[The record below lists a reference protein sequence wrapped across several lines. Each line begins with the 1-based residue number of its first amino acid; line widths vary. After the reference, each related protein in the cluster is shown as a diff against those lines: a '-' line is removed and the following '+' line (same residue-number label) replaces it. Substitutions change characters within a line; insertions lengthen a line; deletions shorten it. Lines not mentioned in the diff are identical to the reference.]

1 MAFLYKTATF
11 YAQTKKGCIMQII
24 MNSSIAKLLNQ
35 SPLPAVIIN
44 GKTEKIWYNDAYINT
59 LKDFPNLFDALSNIF
74 SMSENEFAD
83 FIKSR
88 DSLKLEAKYKDVKY
102 YLLKEY
108 IKSINFTIISII
120 PEDKYNYKPDSA
132 VITEEYFFMNV
143 PAPCVIFDFYTKKVE
158 TANNAF
164 LKICG
169 IPVEHVRN
177 MYIASL
183 FHEST
188 HLINNYL
195 NSPIP
200 YNKTFLINQY
210 DLDINKIMIFEVIP
224 IIKEKINNNKKEYKV
239 IFMMR
244 DIFGEIETL
253 KDQISEDFLHYQ
265 FLKRS
270 ISDGMLIVNNGI
282 IIDVNNAACTIWR
295 YEKEEL
301 INKPLSL
308 IIPDASQYI
317 DNVSTVKGSSIR
329 FAGVRKDKTYF
340 NGALQVQAFDN
351 LNKRS
356 MVYIVRDLTDHI
368 AVERLMQA
376 QSDFTSEI
384 FDTQPNMIAVF
395 NENHIL
401 NKCNKLF
408 LDFFGYNSIE
418 EAIHNIG
425 EISSRFLDAD
435 DNTFITSANKDN
447 WFTLPIE
454 NQNIK
459 YMVGMNDK
467 NGSFNIFNLNSTLMK
482 NETNIFYVVSF
493 TNITKTIES
502 LKCLKEANNLF
513 QSYSDDLKSTIESNM
528 VTLAQYH
535 KLATIGTMIGFI
547 THQWKQPLNAI
558 GLIAQN
564 TEDILEE
571 DEEFDKEELADMMKS
586 IMNHVMFMSE
596 TMENFKNFFKPE
608 DVSVPFKVSLA
619 IKSIMAL
626 LIPVLKKS
634 NIEVIYDIPAQCENL
649 KVFGFTN
656 NLKQVI
662 MNIVVNG
669 KDSILQRKNNEPELQ
684 GQICI
689 KVENN
694 NNENIIITITDNG
707 TGLSEETLR
716 KIFEMHYTTKGS
728 QGTGIGMYMA
738 QMIIEKMNGILQ
750 VRNREDGEKG
760 ASIVVNLPIHN
771 EH

>member
-1 MAFLYKTATF
+1 
-11 YAQTKKGCIMQII
+11 MQII

-35 SPLPAVIIN
+35 SPIPAVIIN
-44 GKTEKIWYNDAYINT
+44 GETGNIWYNDAYINT
-59 LKDFPNLFDALSNIF
+59 LKDFPNLIDALQNLF
-74 SMSENEFAD
+74 SMSENEVFS
-83 FIKSR
+83 FINSIHSK
-88 DSLKLEAKYKDVKY
+88 KLDAKYKDVKY
-102 YLLKEY
+102 YVLKEY
-108 IKSINFTIISII
+108 RKSINFTIISII
-120 PEDKYNYKPDSA
+120 PENKYNYNPDDA
-132 VITEEYFFMNV
+132 IITEEYFFMNV
-143 PAPCVIFDFYTKKVE
+143 PQPCVIFDFYSKKVE

-169 IPVEHVRN
+169 IPVEHIRN

-183 FHEST
+183 FHESA

-200 YNKTFLINQY
+200 YTKTFLINQY
-210 DLDINKIMIFEVIP
+210 DLDINKIMVFEVIP
-224 IIKEKINNNKKEYKV
+224 IIEEEVNDNKKEYKV

-244 DIFGEIETL
+244 DIFGEIETQR
-253 KDQISEDFLHYQ
+253 DQISEDFLHYQ
-265 FLKRS
+265 FLTRS

-282 IIDVNNAACTIWR
+282 IIDVNNAACTLWR

-317 DNVSTVKGSSIR
+317 DNASTVKGSSIR
-329 FAGVRKDKTYF
+329 FVGIRKDKTQF
-340 NGALQVQAFDN
+340 NGALKVQAFDN

-368 AVERLMQA
+368 AVERLMETQA
-376 QSDFTSEI
+376 DFTSEI
-384 FDTQPNMIAVF
+384 FDTQPNIIAVF
-395 NENHIL
+395 NENHML
-401 NKCNKLF
+401 TRCNKLF
-408 LDFFGYNSIE
+408 LDFFGYTSIE

-425 EISSRFLDAD
+425 EISARFLDSD

-447 WFTLPIE
+447 WFILPIE
-454 NQNIK
+454 HQNIE

-467 NGSFNIFNLNSTLMK
+467 TGNYNIFNLKSTLME
-482 NETNIFYVVSF
+482 NETNTFYVVSF
-493 TNITKTIES
+493 TNITETIERQR
-502 LKCLKEANNLF
+502 CLKEANNLI
-513 QSYSDDLKSTIESNM
+513 QSYSDDLKNTIESNM
-528 VTLAQYH
+528 VTLTQYQ

-571 DEEFDKEELADMMKS
+571 DEEFDKEELTDMMQS
-586 IMNHVMFMSE
+586 IMNHVIFMSE
-596 TMENFKNFFKPE
+596 TIENFKNFFKPE
-608 DVSVPFKVSLA
+608 DVSVPFKVSQA
-619 IKSIMAL
+619 IKSIMIL
-626 LIPVLKKS
+626 LTPVLKKS
-634 NIEVIYDIPAQCENL
+634 NIEVIYDMPPQCENL

-656 NLKQVI
+656 DLKQVI

-669 KDSILQRKNNEPELQ
+669 KDSIVQRKDTEPELK
-684 GQICI
+684 GQIGI
-689 KVENN
+689 KIDNHRDER
-694 NNENIIITITDNG
+694 IIITITDNG

-738 QMIIEKMNGILQ
+738 QMIIEKMNGIVH

-760 ASIVVNLPIHN
+760 AQIILNLPIHN
-771 EH
+771 

>member
-1 MAFLYKTATF
+1 
-11 YAQTKKGCIMQII
+11 MQII

-35 SPLPAVIIN
+35 SPIPAVIIN
-44 GKTEKIWYNDAYINT
+44 GETGNIWYNDAYINT
-59 LKDFPNLFDALSNIF
+59 LKDFPNLIDALQNLF
-74 SMSENEFAD
+74 SMSENEVFS
-83 FIKSR
+83 FINSR
-88 DSLKLEAKYKDVKY
+88 HSEKLDAKYKDVKY
-102 YLLKEY
+102 YVLKEY
-108 IKSINFTIISII
+108 RKSINFTIISII
-120 PEDKYNYKPDSA
+120 PENKYNYNPDDA
-132 VITEEYFFMNV
+132 IITEEYFFMNV
-143 PAPCVIFDFYTKKVE
+143 PQPCVIFDFFSKKVE

-169 IPVEHVRN
+169 IPVEHIRN

-183 FHEST
+183 FHESA

-200 YNKTFLINQY
+200 YTKTFLINQY
-210 DLDINKIMIFEVIP
+210 DLDINKIMVFEVIP
-224 IIKEKINNNKKEYKV
+224 IIEEEVNDNKKEYKV

-244 DIFGEIETL
+244 DIFGEIETQR
-253 KDQISEDFLHYQ
+253 DQISEDFLHYQ
-265 FLKRS
+265 FLTRS

-282 IIDVNNAACTIWR
+282 IIDVNNAACTLWR

-317 DNVSTVKGSSIR
+317 DNASTVKGSSIR
-329 FAGVRKDKTYF
+329 FVGIRKDKTQF
-340 NGALQVQAFDN
+340 NGALKVQAFDN

-368 AVERLMQA
+368 AVERLMETQA
-376 QSDFTSEI
+376 DFTSEI
-384 FDTQPNMIAVF
+384 FDTQPNIIAVF
-395 NENHIL
+395 NENHML
-401 NKCNKLF
+401 TRCNKLF
-408 LDFFGYNSIE
+408 LDFFGYTSIE

-425 EISSRFLDAD
+425 EISARFLDSD

-447 WFTLPIE
+447 WFILPIE
-454 NQNIK
+454 HQNIE

-467 NGSFNIFNLNSTLMK
+467 TGNYNIFNLKSTLME
-482 NETNIFYVVSF
+482 NETNTFYVVSF
-493 TNITKTIES
+493 TNITETIERQR
-502 LKCLKEANNLF
+502 CLKEANNLI
-513 QSYSDDLKSTIESNM
+513 QSYSDDLKNTIESNM
-528 VTLAQYH
+528 VTLTQYQ

-571 DEEFDKEELADMMKS
+571 DEEFDKEELTDMMQS
-586 IMNHVMFMSE
+586 IMNHVIFMSE
-596 TMENFKNFFKPE
+596 TIENFKNFFKPE
-608 DVSVPFKVSLA
+608 DVSVPFKVSQA
-619 IKSIMAL
+619 IKSIMVL
-626 LIPVLKKS
+626 LTPVLKKS
-634 NIEVIYDIPAQCENL
+634 NIEVIYDMPPQCENL

-656 NLKQVI
+656 DLKQVI

-669 KDSILQRKNNEPELQ
+669 KDSIVQRKDTEPELK
-684 GQICI
+684 GQIGI
-689 KVENN
+689 KIDNHRDER
-694 NNENIIITITDNG
+694 IIITITDNG

-738 QMIIEKMNGILQ
+738 QMIIEKMNGIVH

-760 ASIVVNLPIHN
+760 AQIILNLPIHN
-771 EH
+771 GQ

>member
-1 MAFLYKTATF
+1 
-11 YAQTKKGCIMQII
+11 MQII

-35 SPLPAVIIN
+35 SPIPAVIIN
-44 GKTEKIWYNDAYINT
+44 GETGNIWYNDAYINT
-59 LKDFPNLFDALSNIF
+59 LKDFPNLIDALQNLF
-74 SMSENEFAD
+74 SMSENEVFS
-83 FIKSR
+83 FINSR
-88 DSLKLEAKYKDVKY
+88 HSEKLEAKYKDVKY
-102 YLLKEY
+102 YVLKEY
-108 IKSINFTIISII
+108 RKSINFTIISII
-120 PEDKYNYKPDSA
+120 PENKYKYNPDDA
-132 VITEEYFFMNV
+132 IITEEYFFMNV
-143 PAPCVIFDFYTKKVE
+143 PQPCVIFDFYTKKVE

-169 IPVEHVRN
+169 IPVEHIRN

-183 FHEST
+183 FHESA

-200 YNKTFLINQY
+200 YTKTFLINQY

-224 IIKEKINNNKKEYKV
+224 IIKEEVNDNKKEYKV

-244 DIFGEIETL
+244 DIFGEIETQR
-253 KDQISEDFLHYQ
+253 DQISEDFLRYQ
-265 FLKRS
+265 FLTRS

-282 IIDVNNAACTIWR
+282 IIDVNNAACTLWR

-317 DNVSTVKGSSIR
+317 DNASTVKGSSIR
-329 FAGVRKDKTYF
+329 FVGIRKDKTQF
-340 NGALQVQAFDN
+340 NGALKVQAFDN

-368 AVERLMQA
+368 AVERLMETQA
-376 QSDFTSEI
+376 DFTSEI

-395 NENHIL
+395 NENHML
-401 NKCNKLF
+401 TRCNKLF
-408 LDFFGYNSIE
+408 LDFFGYTSIE

-425 EISSRFLDAD
+425 ELSSRFLEGD
-435 DNTFITSANKDN
+435 DNTFITSDHKDN
-447 WFTLPIE
+447 WFILPIE
-454 NQNIK
+454 HQNIE

-467 NGSFNIFNLNSTLMK
+467 TGNYNIFNLKSTLME
-482 NETNIFYVVSF
+482 NETNTFYVVSF
-493 TNITKTIES
+493 TNITETIERQR
-502 LKCLKEANNLF
+502 CLKEANNLI
-513 QSYSDDLKSTIESNM
+513 QSYSDDLKNTIESNM
-528 VTLAQYH
+528 VTLAQYQ

-571 DEEFDKEELADMMKS
+571 DDEFDKEELVDMMQS

-608 DVSVPFKVSLA
+608 DVSVPFKVSQA
-619 IKSIMAL
+619 IKSIMVL
-626 LIPVLKKS
+626 LTPVLKKS
-634 NIEVIYDIPAQCENL
+634 NIEVIYDMPAQCENL

-656 NLKQVI
+656 DLKQVI
-662 MNIVVNG
+662 MNIVVNS
-669 KDSILQRKNNEPELQ
+669 KDSIIQRKESEPELK
-684 GQICI
+684 GQIGI
-689 KVENN
+689 KMDNHNDER
-694 NNENIIITITDNG
+694 IIVTITDNG

-738 QMIIEKMNGILQ
+738 QMIIEKMNGILH

-760 ASIVVNLPIHN
+760 AQIILNLPIHN
-771 EH
+771 GQ